1 MARDFSLTT
10 RREFLQFGGA
20 LIGARFAVQKAAPHV
35 TTLVGTGVRGLAAE
49 GDPADH
55 TKLDNPFHTVIGPD
69 GRMYFSDYGT
79 NRILKLDFRT
89 MKISIVA
96 GTGKKG
102 YSGDGGPAKSAELS
116 APHEVRF
123 DSKGNLYIDERDNHI
138 VRKVDMRSGIIS
150 TVAGTPTK
158 NGYAG
163 DGGPATKAL
172 LNQPHGIALDR
183 SDNLYVCD
191 PLNNRLRR
199 VDAKTGIVTTFAGN
213 GENGRTPDEGSML
226 GVPLAGPRS
235 LEIARD
241 GKWYL
246 ALREGNG
253 IFLVDPS
260 KGRVTR
266 IAGSGES
273 GYSGDGGPAR
283 LARFGSLGP
292 GGLTG
297 PKGLTIS
304 DDGKTMYVA
313 DCENHVVRKI
323 DLRSGIISTAVGT
336 GQRGDGPDGDPA
348 RCQLS
353 RPHAVLL
360 RGATLYIAD
369 SENHRI
375 RVYQAG

>member
-1 MARDFSLTT
+1 M
-10 RREFLQFGGA
+10 
-20 LIGARFAVQKAAPHV
+20 
-35 TTLVGTGVRGLAAE
+35 
-49 GDPADH
+49 
-55 TKLDNPFHTVIGPD
+55 IGPD
-69 GRMYFSDYGT
+69 GQMYFSDYGT
-79 NRILKLDFRT
+79 NRILKLDFRAK
-89 MKISIVA
+89 KISVVA

-138 VRKVDMRSGIIS
+138 VRKVDAKSGIIS

-172 LNQPHGIALDR
+172 FNQPHGIALDR
-183 SDNLYVCD
+183 SDNLYICD
-191 PLNNRLRR
+191 PINNRLRR
-199 VDAKTGIVTTFAGN
+199 VDAKTGVVTTFAGN
-213 GENGRTPDEGSML
+213 GEAGRAPDEGSII

-235 LEIARD
+235 LEITRD

-253 IFLVDPS
+253 IFLLDPLKS
-260 KGRVTR
+260 RVMR
-266 IAGSGES
+266 IAGNGES
-273 GYSGDGGPAR
+273 GYSGDGGPAKS
-283 LARFGSLGP
+283 ARFGSLGP

-313 DCENHVVRKI
+313 DCENHVIRKI
-323 DLRSGIISTAVGT
+323 DLRGGIISTAVGT

-348 RCQLS
+348 HCQLS

-360 RGATLYIAD
+360 HGRTLYIAD

-375 RVYQAG
+375 RVYQ